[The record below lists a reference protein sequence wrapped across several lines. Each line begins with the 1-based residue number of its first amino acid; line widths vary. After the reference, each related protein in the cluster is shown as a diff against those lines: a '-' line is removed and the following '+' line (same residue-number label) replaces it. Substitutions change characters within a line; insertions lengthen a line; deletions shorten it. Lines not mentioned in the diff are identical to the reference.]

1 MSKLTFAVLNFK
13 TQKPP
18 NCQSNIKL
26 LFCCSTLCTPILSVF
41 LWLWCNCW
49 KASYKGSLLIRERY
63 SFRLSWVFLNFPI
76 LPFDVRLRVFLQR
89 KVCIFTKRQSLLIYQ
104 TYQPASQTD
113 STRQLEFLKS
123 FKILFQVSDEILL
136 PFFIFCLTWQ
146 SCKQG
151 KKRGHAAVS
160 DILAVIHVF
169 CQLAWQSAH
178 SIKY

>member
-1 MSKLTFAVLNFK
+1 MATNSCSCCKTECSFKEALMQGAITMNLLEKLQEISGENVKVDFCRSQLWNPEASKLPVKYKFF
-13 TQKPP
+13 
-18 NCQSNIKL
+18 CC
-26 LFCCSTLCTPILSVF
+26 CCSTLCTPILSVF

-123 FKILFQVSDEILL
+123 SKIFQLL
-136 PFFIFCLTWQ
+136 KATYYF
-146 SCKQG
+146 
-151 KKRGHAAVS
+151 
-160 DILAVIHVF
+160 
-169 CQLAWQSAH
+169 
-178 SIKY
+178 